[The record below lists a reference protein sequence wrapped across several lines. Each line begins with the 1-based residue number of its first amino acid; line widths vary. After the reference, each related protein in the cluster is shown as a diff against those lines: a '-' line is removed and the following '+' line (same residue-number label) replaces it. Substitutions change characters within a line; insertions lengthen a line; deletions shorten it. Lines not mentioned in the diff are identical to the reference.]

1 MPTKKTATKGGKKAP
16 AKSAK
21 PATKAAKAA
30 GAKKAPAKAAA
41 KKSEG
46 GKAKAPATKASHAKG
61 SNGADAK
68 AVKEKETRPAAAAK
82 SGATARDGAASAA
95 PAAKKDGAKKAK
107 SGESQ
112 RGKPV
117 IPWAQRFKDDAPG
130 PWTCPKCGALPQ
142 RAQPL
147 YGEDERHHCPNLDC
161 DQIVTLLSKEDL
173 EPAEKRGSWPPQ
185 RNKNRAI
192 PAAGGGAPAAPPPAA
207 NGGED

>member
-21 PATKAAKAA
+21 AATKAPAKA

-41 KKSEG
+41 KKTEG
-46 GKAKAPATKASHAKG
+46 AKAKPAAKAAKG
-61 SNGADAK
+61 GNGTDTK
-68 AVKEKETRPAAAAK
+68 AVKEKATTK
-82 SGATARDGAASAA
+82 SGATPRDVAPPVAVAAAPKRDG
-95 PAAKKDGAKKAK
+95 GAKKGK
-107 SGESQ
+107 GESQ
-112 RGKPV
+112 RAKPV

-192 PAAGGGAPAAPPPAA
+192 PAAGGAPGAPPAGGGGG
-207 NGGED
+207 GGED

>member
-1 MPTKKTATKGGKKAP
+1 MPTKKTATKGAKKAP

-21 PATKAAKAA
+21 AATKPPKAAKKAAPAKAPAKKSESGKAAKAKA
-30 GAKKAPAKAAA
+30 NGA
-41 KKSEG
+41 ET
-46 GKAKAPATKASHAKG
+46 KAK
-61 SNGADAK
+61 
-68 AVKEKETRPAAAAK
+68 EKDPKPTTK
-82 SGATARDGAASAA
+82 SGAVSRDGAAAPAAA
-95 PAAKKDGAKKAK
+95 PAAAKRDGAKKGK
-107 SGESQ
+107 GESQ
-112 RGKPV
+112 RTKAV

-142 RAQPL
+142 RLQPL

-192 PAAGGGAPAAPPPAA
+192 PAAGGGPPANGAPA
-207 NGGED
+207 GGGGGGDE

>member
-1 MPTKKTATKGGKKAP
+1 M
-16 AKSAK
+16 
-21 PATKAAKAA
+21 
-30 GAKKAPAKAAA
+30 
-41 KKSEG
+41 
-46 GKAKAPATKASHAKG
+46 
-61 SNGADAK
+61 
-68 AVKEKETRPAAAAK
+68 
-82 SGATARDGAASAA
+82 
-95 PAAKKDGAKKAK
+95 
-107 SGESQ
+107 
-112 RGKPV
+112 

-192 PAAGGGAPAAPPPAA
+192 PAAGGAPGGAPGAPPPAA
-207 NGGED
+207 NGGDD